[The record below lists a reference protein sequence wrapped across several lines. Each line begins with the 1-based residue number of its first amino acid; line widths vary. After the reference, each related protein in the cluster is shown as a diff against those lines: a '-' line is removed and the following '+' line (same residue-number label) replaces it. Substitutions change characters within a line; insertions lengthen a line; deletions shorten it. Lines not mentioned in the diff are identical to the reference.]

1 MNLYLLKFYS
11 YNDRKLWLADSLA
24 NYYTSG
30 FSYKAIDV
38 GVSFK
43 MNDGITTDQ
52 VTNYDPT
59 GYNYLICEI
68 DGAIK
73 SRWYILK
80 STKLRTNQ
88 YQLSL
93 KRDTLADYYSNY
105 KDLDVSINRCYIEDI
120 NDVNIFNPESISV
133 NKIKTEEYEI
143 KDETQIPW
151 IVGYIP
157 RDFASTETKRVSI
170 QTGYTATEG
179 YQSFNSWGEYPLY
192 SDLGKKQLIGELNL
206 NLFIAHQDL
215 ASHTIKVSHPLLEE
229 GTDVIY
235 STHKIQDS
243 TLVYKKAFDSMS
255 IISHCTQFTKDI
267 VNTTLINNLGYQI
280 LSKNILQENGK
291 IYYIKQD
298 DGTYKMFRMKV
309 TINRTPEIDKTKILS
324 YLAQKVY
331 IDSNYFYGQVGS
343 NCYTLSG
350 NIAEMVLEAEEVS
363 ADEWTATIDNTRT
376 HLKDQPY
383 DMFCLPYADVTI
395 NGYTFTKANSMNMAQ
410 AIAATLGDA
419 SVYDIQ
425 LLPFCPCRKLINFD
439 TSTGVV
445 NRYYLTNQ
453 GTSYSTISNK
463 SGTTVSLLF
472 WCSESN
478 FTFTIPCDK
487 TVINSTTKLQTEYI
501 NTDFIDIPTDSLEF
515 KSKNIYQSMRFCA
528 PDYSNFFEFNPR
540 MNNGMSLINVECTY
554 MPYSPYIRIYPQFNY
569 LYGKSFNDNRGLV
582 LKGDYSIPRL
592 SSSWANYKLQNKNY
606 LNTFNLETYY
616 LNRQNNLATIGDTIG
631 AITGAIGAGVS
642 GSTMGK
648 ALGAGGLG
656 IGIGTGLASLGGGI
670 ADVLINNQTRQLQ
683 MQQREKQFNYNIEN
697 IKAIPYGLSSSG
709 SFNLNRKM
717 FPYIEMYE
725 PTTQEKVLVENYIQ
739 YQGMNYKGIGK
750 VSNYHNWLQASLI
763 TNSKLES
770 TIRDDINAEL
780 QQGIY
785 KLI

>member
-11 YNDRKLWLADSLA
+11 YQDRKLWFTDSLA
-24 NYYTSG
+24 SYRAAG

-43 MNDGITTDQ
+43 MNDGISTEQ
-52 VTNYDPT
+52 VTNYNPE

-68 DGAIK
+68 DGVIK

-80 STKLRTNQ
+80 ATKLRTNQ
-88 YQLSL
+88 YNLQL
-93 KRDTLADYYSNY
+93 KRDVLADYYDNY
-105 KDLDVSINRCYIEDI
+105 KNLEVSIDRCFINNI
-120 NDVNIFNPESISV
+120 NDVNIFNSESISC
-133 NKIKTEEYEI
+133 NKIKSEEREI

-151 IVGYIP
+151 VVGYIP
-157 RDFASTETKRVSI
+157 RDFAKTETKRISI
-170 QTGYTATEG
+170 QTGYTTTEG
-179 YQSFNSWGEYPLY
+179 YQSFSSWSEYPLY
-192 SDLGKKQLIGELNL
+192 NEIGKKLLVGELNL
-206 NLFIAHQDL
+206 NLYIAHQDL
-215 ASHTIKVSHPLLEE
+215 SSTTIKIQHPLLED

-235 STHKIQDS
+235 NTFKIKDS
-243 TLVYKKAFDSMS
+243 TLVYKKEFDSTS
-255 IISHCTQFTKDI
+255 IVPHCTQFTKDL
-267 VNTTLINNLGYQI
+267 VNSTLINNLGYQI
-280 LSKNILQENGK
+280 LTKNILQEQNK

-309 TINRTPEIDKTKILS
+309 TQTLNPTLDKTKILS

-331 IDSNYFYGQVGS
+331 IDSNYFYGQVGNNS
-343 NCYTLSG
+343 YDLSG
-350 NIAEMVLEAEEVS
+350 NIAELILEAEEVES
-363 ADEWTATIDNTRT
+363 NEWTAAIDNTRS

-383 DMFCLPYADVTI
+383 DMFCLPYADI
-395 NGYTFTKANSMNMAQ
+395 SIDGYTFTKANSMNMAQ
-410 AIAATLGDA
+410 AIATELGDA
-419 SVYDIQ
+419 AIYDIQ

-439 TSTGVV
+439 TSTGVA
-445 NRYYLTNQ
+445 NRYYLTEK
-453 GTSYSTISNK
+453 GTNYSTITDK
-463 SGTTVSLLF
+463 AGTAVSLLF
-472 WCSESN
+472 WCNSSN
-478 FTFTIPCDK
+478 FTFTIPCNL
-487 TVINSTTKLQTEYI
+487 TVSNTTTKLETDPI

-554 MPYSPYIRIYPQFNY
+554 MPYSPYIRIYPKFNY

-606 LNTFNLETYY
+606 QNTFNLETYY
-616 LNRQNNLATIGDTIG
+616 LNRQNNLSLLGDSIG
-631 AITGAIGAGVS
+631 AITGSLGAGVTGAS
-642 GSTMGK
+642 MSK
-648 ALGAGGLG
+648 ALGTGGLG
-656 IGIGTGLASLGGGI
+656 IGVGTGLTSLAGGI
-670 ADVLINNQTRQLQ
+670 ADVAINNQTRQLQ
-683 MQQREKQFNYNIEN
+683 MQQRQKQFEYNIEN

-717 FPYIEMYE
+717 FPYIELYTA
-725 PTTQEKVLVENYIQ
+725 TTQEQALVEKFITLN
-739 YQGMNYKGIGK
+739 GMSYKGVDK
-750 VSNYHNWLQASLI
+750 VINYHDWLQASLI

-780 QQGIY
+780 KQGIY